1 VTSTAVEKKLYWM
14 SRVGRIEI
22 DEPLYRCRRRQLI
35 RPFVLAAK
43 VHCRAYSLGL
53 QRAVTDFAA
62 VESFQQAA
70 QRLDE
75 HYGIQVSPSMVRALC
90 QQHAGQLL
98 LEHEDESLELPAK
111 GVEQAIAELDGS
123 FIPIVESKDGK
134 GDKRKRR
141 EHSWREVRLGC
152 VRAEGRVERQYG
164 VSMGSVEAAGR
175 AWKRSAIKAGVG
187 QQTQIHGVSD
197 GAGWIVEQLRQ
208 QFGERATYLVD
219 FYHLSEY
226 LGAVAS
232 HLEGEAG
239 RRWLRLQQQRLKSN
253 KVAAVESELA
263 KLISDDSGNEP
274 VTAAVAAARYMKN
287 HRQYLNY
294 RGAIEKGLPIGS
306 GEVESGHRVVVQ
318 KRLKI
323 SGAWWRPEQAEKMLA
338 LQECR
343 ANGEWQAYWKKQ
355 CQVGA

>member
-1 VTSTAVEKKLYWM
+1 M

-35 RPFVLAAK
+35 RPFVRSAK
-43 VHCRAYSLGL
+43 VKCRAYSLGL
-53 QRAVTDFAA
+53 QRAITDFAA
-62 VESFQQAA
+62 VESFRQAA
-70 QRLDE
+70 QRVGE
-75 HYGIQVSPSMVRALC
+75 HYGIEVSPSQVRALC

-98 LEHEDESLELPAK
+98 LEHEEESLELPAK
-111 GVEQAIAELDGS
+111 GVEQVIAELDGS
-123 FIPIVESKDGK
+123 FIPIVESKEGK

-152 VRAEGRVERQYG
+152 VRADGRVERKYG
-164 VSMGSVEAAGR
+164 VSMGSVEAAGK
-175 AWKRSAIKAGVG
+175 AWKRSALKAGVG
-187 QQTQIHGVSD
+187 EQSQIHGVSD
-197 GAGWIVEQLRQ
+197 GAAWIVEQLRQ
-208 QFGERATYLVD
+208 QFGKRATYLVD

-232 HLEGEAG
+232 HFEGEAG

-253 KVAAVESELA
+253 KVSAVETELA
-263 KLISDDSGNEP
+263 KLIGKDKGAERAA
-274 VTAAVAAARYMKN
+274 AAVAAARYIKN

-294 RGAIEKGLPIGS
+294 QGAIEKGLPIGS

-355 CQVGA
+355 CQVRM